1 VSTRDRLRPG
11 TRVGDYKVVAQV
23 RGEETGVVYASV
35 HLVLPR
41 RAAVKVCHGGR
52 ELAVKLLREAC
63 ILEALSH
70 PGVPR
75 VFECGVLA
83 DRRPWVALELVHG
96 APLSDAMKDGP
107 IAIADLVVAVRGVA
121 EILAHAHGRG
131 VVHQRIHETALLRA
145 PDRAFPLCLTGW
157 GEVSAGRDVDPSC
170 DVHALG
176 ALAFRAL
183 TGSLL
188 EPTASAQV
196 QCPSAP
202 AELTSLIDAMLAPD
216 APARPSAAEIHA
228 RAAWIAETLELVP
241 PATPRWTPPH
251 GAPELPRPPPSRT
264 DFQVRIKS

>member
-1 VSTRDRLRPG
+1 MSTRDRLRPG

-41 RAAVKVCHGGR
+41 RAAVKVGHVGGR

-75 VFECGVLA
+75 VFECGVLP
-83 DRRPWVALELVHG
+83 DKRPWVALELVHG
-96 APLSDAMKDGP
+96 AALADAMKDGP
-107 IAIADLVVAVRGVA
+107 IAIADLVVAMRAVA
-121 EILAHAHGRG
+121 EILEHAHARG
-131 VVHQRIHETALLRA
+131 VVHHRIDEAVVLRT

-228 RAAWIAETLELVP
+228 RAAWIAETLELAP
-241 PATPRWTPPH
+241 PAKTRWTPPH
-251 GAPELPRPPPSRT
+251 GEVAQPPAPSV